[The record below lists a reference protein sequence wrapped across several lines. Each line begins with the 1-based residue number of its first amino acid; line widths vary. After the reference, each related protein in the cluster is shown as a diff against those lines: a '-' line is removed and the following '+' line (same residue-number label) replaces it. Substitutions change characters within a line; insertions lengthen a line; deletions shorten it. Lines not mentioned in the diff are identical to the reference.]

1 MADLDTSSRFENPD
15 AAFHVLVDA
24 HRPLDAEQSAAFNAR
39 LVLLLAN
46 HIGDIDVLRRA
57 VEAAARTGRQG

>member
-1 MADLDTSSRFENPD
+1 MADLDTASRFDNPD

-24 HRPLDAEQSAAFNAR
+24 HRDLDAEASAEFNAR

-46 HIGDIDVLRRA
+46 HIGDLDVLRQA
-57 VEAAARTGRQG
+57 VAAARKAAR